1 MTKFAQE
8 IRRLLAEEKKKGI
21 KEPEFTAEEI
31 DAMMGVYIP
40 SAEEKEYEEMR
51 NPRLRDDERI

>member
-1 MTKFAQE
+1 MTFAEE
-8 IRRLLAEEKKKGI
+8 IRRLVAREKAKGI
-21 KEPEFTAEEI
+21 RIEELSKEEI

-40 SAEEKEYEEMR
+40 SSEEKEYEEMR